1 MVSPSARR
9 HGVQHLVTTQGCSE
23 RRACRLV
30 GIARTSARY
39 VKRGAST
46 NESLR
51 NAIQVEA
58 NAHRRYGYRRVT
70 AMLRR
75 QGWRVNHKRVQ
86 RLWQHLGLQVPKRP
100 RRKRHGGPT
109 DTVLRRAEHADHVW
123 TYDFMTIHTVRN
135 GSIRILNVLDEF
147 TRECLASVVARS
159 MPARKVLEVLDWL
172 FLTRG
177 APVHL
182 RSDNGPEFIA
192 QAVQDWLVERHCQT
206 IYITPGSP
214 WENPFI
220 ESFNGH
226 FRLECLNGYQ
236 FESGSEAQIVID
248 AWRSE
253 YNQQRPHSSLG
264 YRTPAEFAAE
274 GAAAQQPPPPS
285 LAALSL

>member
-1 MVSPSARR
+1 MVDPSARR
-9 HGVQHLVTTQGCSE
+9 QGVQHLVTNQGCSE

-39 VKRGAST
+39 VKRCT
-46 NESLR
+46 HDNEALQ

-75 QGWRVNHKRVQ
+75 QGWKVNHKRVE
-86 RLWQHLGLQVPKRP
+86 RVWQHLGLQVPKRSK
-100 RRKRHGGPT
+100 RKRQVGPT
-109 DTVLRRAEHADHVW
+109 DTVLRRAEHVDHMW
-123 TYDFMTIHTVRN
+123 TYDFMTIHTVHN
-135 GSIRILNVLDEF
+135 GSIRVLNVLDEY

-159 MPARKVLEVLDWL
+159 MPARRVLEVLDWL

-192 QAVQDWLVERHCQT
+192 QAVQNWLAERHCQT

-220 ESFNGH
+220 ESFNAH

-236 FESGSEAQIVID
+236 FESGSEAQMIID

-253 YNQQRPHSSLG
+253 YN
-264 YRTPAEFAAE
+264 
-274 GAAAQQPPPPS
+274 
-285 LAALSL
+285 

>member
-1 MVSPSARR
+1 MVGPSAKRR
-9 HGVQHLVTTQGCSE
+9 GVQHLVATQGCSE

-30 GIARTSARY
+30 GIARSSARY
-39 VKRGAST
+39 EKQVASDGSAL
-46 NESLR
+46 E
-51 NAIQVEA
+51 NAIEAEA

-70 AMLRR
+70 ALLKR
-75 QGWRVNHKRVQ
+75 QGWIVNHKRVH
-86 RLWQHLGLQVPKRP
+86 RLWRHLGLQVPKRA
-100 RRKRHGGPT
+100 RRKRRVSNP
-109 DTVLRRAEHADHVW
+109 DLVMRRAEYAGHVW
-123 TYDFMTIHTVRN
+123 TYDFMTIHTMRN
-135 GSIRILNVLDEF
+135 GSVRILNVLDEY

-159 MPARKVLEVLDWL
+159 MPARKVMDVLDWL

-177 APVHL
+177 APAHL

-192 QAVQDWLVERHCQT
+192 QAIKTWLAERHCQT

-226 FRLECLNGYQ
+226 FRLECLDCFQ
-236 FESGSEAQIVID
+236 FESGSEAQMVID
-248 AWRSE
+248 AWRNE

-274 GAAAQQPPPPS
+274 RAAAQQHAQPT

>member
-1 MVSPSARR
+1 MVSPSAKR
-9 HGVQHLVTTQGCSE
+9 HGLQHLVTNQSCSE
-23 RRACRLV
+23 RCTCRLV
-30 GIARTSARY
+30 GIARSSARY
-39 VKRGAST
+39 IKRSGHD
-46 NESLR
+46 NEALQ

-70 AMLRR
+70 MMLKR

-86 RLWQHLGLQVPKRP
+86 RLWQQLGLQVPKRP
-100 RRKRHGGPT
+100 RRKRRVGPT
-109 DTVLRRAEHADHVW
+109 ETVLRRAEQAGQVW

-135 GSIRILNVLDEF
+135 GSIRILNVLDEYS
-147 TRECLASVVARS
+147 RECLASVVART

-192 QAVQDWLVERHCQT
+192 QAVQTWLAEHQCQT
-206 IYITPGSP
+206 IYITPGSS

-226 FRLECLNGYQ
+226 FRLERLNGYQ
-236 FESGSEAQIVID
+236 FESGSEAQMIID

-253 YNQQRPHSSLG
+253 YNQHRPHSSLG
-264 YRTPAEFAAE
+264 YRTPAEFAAA

>member
-1 MVSPSARR
+1 M
-9 HGVQHLVTTQGCSE
+9 QHLVESQSCSE
-23 RRACRLV
+23 RRACWSV
-30 GIARTSARY
+30 GIARASARY
-39 VKRGAST
+39 IKRSGHD
-46 NESLR
+46 NETLQ

-70 AMLRR
+70 MMLKR

-100 RRKRHGGPT
+100 KRKRHVGPT
-109 DTVLRRAEHADHVW
+109 DTVLRRAEHVDHVW
-123 TYDFMTIHTVRN
+123 TYDFMTIHTTRN
-135 GSIRILNVLDEF
+135 GSIRTLNILDEY

-192 QAVQDWLVERHCQT
+192 QAVQDWLAERRCQT

-236 FESGSEAQIVID
+236 FESGSEAQMIID

-253 YNQQRPHSSLG
+253 YNQHRPHSSLG

-274 GAAAQQPPPPS
+274 GAAAQQLPPLS